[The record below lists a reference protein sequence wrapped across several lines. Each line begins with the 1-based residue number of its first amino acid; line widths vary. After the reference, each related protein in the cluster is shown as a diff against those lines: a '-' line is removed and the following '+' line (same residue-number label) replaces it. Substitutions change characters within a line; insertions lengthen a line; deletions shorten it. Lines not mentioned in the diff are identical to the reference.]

1 MVSSALDPEAAS
13 NDSPGQVAWVLS
25 DGKPLFFLLE
35 NVRPGFQERT
45 QAKDGHA
52 SPPRA
57 IVEEPQDSDRD
68 FAQAFRE
75 AFEQLNRRNGWTN
88 LVKLVELRQ
97 ALTSFGRYEF
107 DAGLRSLRV
116 AGEFSLES
124 HEGRHES
131 LTLDERDAGI
141 REAGSLLVYASR
153 R

>member
-1 MVSSALDPEAAS
+1 M
-13 NDSPGQVAWVLS
+13 
-25 DGKPLFFLLE
+25 
-35 NVRPGFQERT
+35 FQ
-45 QAKDGHA
+45 H
-52 SPPRA
+52 RA
-57 IVEEPQDSDRD
+57 IVEKPQCSVRD

-88 LVKLVELRQ
+88 LVKLVELRVGICF
-97 ALTSFGRYEF
+97 LGRSEF
-107 DAGLRSLRV
+107 DAGLRGLRV